1 MKVTSEM
8 DQCLASLRS
17 IQSSLSTLIML
28 SKRED
33 SKEELYDAILAVRE
47 AADDIQKR
55 LETY

>member
-17 IQSSLSTLIML
+17 IQSSLSTLIVL
-28 SKRED
+28 SRREE
-33 SKEELYDAILAVRE
+33 SKEELYEAILAVRE

-55 LETY
+55 LEAH

>member
-17 IQSSLSTLIML
+17 IQSSLSTLIVL
-28 SKRED
+28 SKREE

>member
-17 IQSSLSTLIML
+17 IQSSLSTLIVL
-28 SKRED
+28 SKREE
-33 SKEELYDAILAVRE
+33 SKEELYEAILAVRE

>member
-17 IQSSLSTLIML
+17 IQSSLSTLIVL
-28 SKRED
+28 SKREE
-33 SKEELYDAILAVRE
+33 SKEELYEAILAVRE
-47 AADDIQKR
+47 AADDVQKR